1 MFKTNEEYALKTAIE
16 FAKINIES
24 TEKWVDPS
32 LVTYFIEEVYDF
44 LTGEN
49 KDDE

>member
-1 MFKTNEEYALKTAIE
+1 MFKTNEESALRTAIE

-24 TEKWVDPS
+24 TEEWVDPS
-32 LVTYFIEEVYDF
+32 LVTHFIEEVYNF

-49 KDDE
+49 KDGE